1 MWKTGFCR
9 CLLLRVTLWTVSCGR
24 VDKSQGRAE
33 AFSYM
38 NEHWFVLWAFY
49 KIIRWLVRTKHFPGS
64 KTIPRT
70 QNNFQ
75 NPKHV
80 PESKST
86 PQNAKTR
93 PRIQKHFPDSDT
105 RHKGAFLWDDPDQ
118 DQWSKI
124 TRNKVDQMNQWILIQ
139 SGFIGSFDLTWSEW
153 SRITDPDP
161 DHPKGTRP

>member
-1 MWKTGFCR
+1 MSAVKSHSLN
-9 CLLLRVTLWTVSCGR
+9 CLLWQSRQESRQSGSVQLHEWALICIVSLLQDHTVACKDKTL
-24 VDKSQGRAE
+24 
-33 AFSYM
+33 
-38 NEHWFVLWAFY
+38 
-49 KIIRWLVRTKHFPGS
+49 
-64 KTIPRT
+64 PRI
-70 QNNFQ
+70 QNNSQ
-75 NPKHV
+75 NPKQF
-80 PESKST
+80 PESKTRPGIQKHSPECKNT
-86 PQNAKTR
+86 SQNPKAL